1 MRANQLND
9 RLCVLAAREAN
20 RAIQT
25 RAAVR
30 AVAEGGGDL
39 AAHAAP
45 HGGDVA
51 YAAARYPWQ
60 VSGLLGMSV
69 KVLLDTFGHHHP
81 DCMRK
86 AAAAITSRDRKQNVS
101 VVETE
106 VHLEKHLA
114 RKP

>member
-1 MRANQLND
+1 
-9 RLCVLAAREAN
+9 
-20 RAIQT
+20 
-25 RAAVR
+25 
-30 AVAEGGGDL
+30 
-39 AAHAAP
+39 
-45 HGGDVA
+45 
-51 YAAARYPWQ
+51 
-60 VSGLLGMSV
+60 MSV

>member
-30 AVAEGGGDL
+30 AVAEGGEDL

-51 YAAARYPWQ
+51 HAAARYPGQ

-81 DCMRK
+81 GLHARGRGRDYLEGSQAERFGGRNGGSPRK
-86 AAAAITSRDRKQNVS
+86 TLGA
-101 VVETE
+101 
-106 VHLEKHLA
+106 
-114 RKP
+114 